1 VSPRLVVPSALLIA
15 VMRAGAT
22 KMQADAGVEQEL
34 VDVILAIILLLVA
47 APVVIRWLLRRRDA
61 EGGVDLQ
68 LTTGWGS

>member
-1 VSPRLVVPSALLIA
+1 VIPSALLIA

-34 VDVILAIILLLVA
+34 VDMILAIILLLVA

-61 EGGVDLQ
+61 GGGVELQ